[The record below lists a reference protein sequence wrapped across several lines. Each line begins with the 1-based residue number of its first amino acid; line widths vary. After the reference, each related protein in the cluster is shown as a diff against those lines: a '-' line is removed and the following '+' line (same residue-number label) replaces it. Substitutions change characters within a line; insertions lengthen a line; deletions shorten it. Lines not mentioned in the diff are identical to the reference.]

1 MSWRPD
7 RVFDPGVQHERTAL
21 AWERTSV
28 AQMVGGALLLNH
40 AINVNATWA
49 EILGLLV
56 AATGAVTLLWS
67 ARRYEDLHGA
77 LRSGNDV
84 THVVMVR
91 TVALVTVTLSAASVL
106 LLITTMFD

>member
-1 MSWRPD
+1 MTGRPD
-7 RVFDPGVQHERTAL
+7 RVFDPAVQHERTAL

-28 AQMVGGALLLNH
+28 AQMVGGALLFNH
-40 AINVNATWA
+40 AINGNAAWA

-77 LRSGNDV
+77 LRSGHDV
-84 THVVMVR
+84 THVVMLR
-91 TVALVTVTLSAASVL
+91 TVTWVTLALSAASVL
-106 LLITTMFD
+106 LLVTTMFD

>member
-1 MSWRPD
+1 MTGRPD
-7 RVFDPGVQHERTAL
+7 RVFDPAVQHERTAL

-56 AATGAVTLLWS
+56 AATGAITLLWS
-67 ARRYEDLHGA
+67 ARRYEDLHGN
-77 LRSGNDV
+77 LRSGTDV
-84 THVVMVR
+84 THVAMLRSV
-91 TVALVTVTLSAASVL
+91 TWVTVILSAASVL
-106 LLITTMFD
+106 LLFITMFD